1 MPPKIGQTKKA
12 KAEAANKSS
21 KKAPKKWNKGHNREA
36 LQNAVMLDKDTY
48 NKMMNDVPKY
58 KLITPSIIS
67 DRLKIA
73 VSVAAAGLKQLCRE
87 RKIKLVSCS
96 SKHRVYCKAEAPA
109 PAPLPRASVDQRRIR
124 QLHCAESVEL
134 I

>member
-36 LQNAVMLDKDTY
+36 LQNAVVLDKDTL
-48 NKMMNDVPKY
+48 NKLRHDVPKY
-58 KLITPSIIS
+58 KVITPAIIS

-73 VSVAAAGLKQLCRE
+73 VSLASAGLKQLCRE
-87 RKIKLVSCS
+87 KQIRLVACS
-96 SKHRVYCKAEAPA
+96 SKHRVYTRVTPTE
-109 PAPLPRASVDQRRIR
+109 
-124 QLHCAESVEL
+124 
-134 I
+134 

>member
-12 KAEAANKSS
+12 KVEAANKSS

-36 LQNAVMLDKDTY
+36 LQNAVGLDKDAL
-48 NKMMNDVPKY
+48 NKMRNDVPKY
-58 KLITPSIIS
+58 KVITPSIIS

-87 RKIKLVSCS
+87 KQIRLVSCS
-96 SKHRVYCKAEAPA
+96 SKHRVYSRLAPVAQAE
-109 PAPLPRASVDQRRIR
+109 
-124 QLHCAESVEL
+124 
-134 I
+134 